1 MPWYSWQKNSVV
13 SAASSNRA
21 MSRSVPSATQD
32 LHEEDADEEQ
42 LVSLLPQL
50 ASVDS
55 SDEEC

>member
-1 MPWYSWQKNSVV
+1 MA
-13 SAASSNRA
+13 SAARSNKA

-32 LHEEDADEEQ
+32 LHEEDAEEEQ
-42 LVSLLPQL
+42 LISLLPQL

>member
-1 MPWYSWQKNSVV
+1 MPWYSWHKNSVV
-13 SAASSNRA
+13 NAARSNRA

-32 LHEEDADEEQ
+32 LHKEDVDKEQ